1 MTRTPFISVI
11 LDVLDCRRRLCQ
23 EHFLGYS
30 NIKKALQ
37 KILDPDG
44 KTNKQTKK
52 QPLLGLGPSVGFNY
66 HDHFAAQHEQ
76 GKAVYISESGL
87 YSLIFKSKLPAAK
100 SFKTPLVARASE
112 SRQNCQS

>member
-23 EHFLGYS
+23 EHFFGYS
-30 NIKKALQ
+30 NMKKALQ
-37 KILDPDG
+37 KILDPDEKK
-44 KTNKQTKK
+44 KTKKK
-52 QPLLGLGPSVGFNY
+52 QPLLGLGPSAGFSY
-66 HDHFAAQHEQ
+66 HDHLAAQHEQ

-100 SFKTPLVARASE
+100 SFKTPLVARASG